1 VSDIGLKKGIL
12 INFVAK
18 YSNVLIQLLLTSIL
32 ARLLTPE
39 EYGVI
44 SVVLIF
50 IVFFNML
57 GDMGIGPAIIQYKN
71 LKRDDMSSIFIF
83 TFLISII
90 LSVIFFGFSY
100 VIAYFYNNSVYINIG
115 HLLCF
120 SIVLNLLNIVPS
132 NILLKYK
139 RFKIVALSS
148 LYSNVLAGILT
159 IILAY
164 MGFSY
169 YALVFNSIMQALIN
183 FLICFRCSRI
193 KVNFKKFSME
203 PIKEI
208 RSFSIYQFLF
218 NMINYFSRNLDNLLI
233 GKYMGMDA
241 LGYYDKS
248 YKLML
253 YPVQN
258 LTFVITPVLQPV
270 LSEFQHRK
278 DIILMHYKKIAKIL
292 ALMGAFITVFCFFSA
307 REIILIMYGERWIGS
322 INSFRILS
330 ISIVIQMV
338 LSSSGSI
345 FQATGHTKELF
356 QTGVISACTMILFII
371 IGLRLGKIE
380 YLVGLLVLG
389 FLLNFIQ
396 GYYILIKK
404 VFQQSYFSFLK
415 EFVSTIII
423 MSLMAAA
430 YIVIYRVIKLNIPNT
445 IISAA
450 VKFIIG
456 IVFYVIGL
464 VITREYNFIRTALFK
479 R

>member
-1 VSDIGLKKGIL
+1 MSDLGLKKGIL

-18 YSNVLIQLLLTSIL
+18 YSNVFIQLILTSIL

-44 SVVLIF
+44 AVVLIF
-50 IVFFNML
+50 ITFFNML

-71 LKRDDMSSIFIF
+71 LKKDDMSSIFIF
-83 TFLISII
+83 TFLSSIA
-90 LSVIFFGFSY
+90 LSIVFFGFSY
-100 VIAYFYNNSVYINIG
+100 LIAYFYNNSIYINIG

-120 SIVLNLLNIVPS
+120 CIMLNLLNIVPR

-164 MGFSY
+164 LGFSY
-169 YALVFNSIMQALIN
+169 YALVFNSIMQSLIN

-233 GKYMGMDA
+233 GKYMGMNA

-278 DIILMHYKKIAKIL
+278 DIILLHYKKIARIL

-345 FQATGHTKELF
+345 FQATGNTKRLF

-371 IGLRLGKIE
+371 VGLRLGKIE

-396 GYYILIKK
+396 GYYILIKR

-415 EFVSTIII
+415 EFISSLLI
-423 MSLMAAA
+423 MAIMAAF
-430 YIVIYRVIKLNIPNT
+430 YILIYRVIKINIPNT
-445 IISAA
+445 FISIA
-450 VKFIIG
+450 VKLIIG
-456 IVFYVIGL
+456 IASYAIGL
-464 VITREYNFIRTALFK
+464 VITREYGFIKSTLFK

>member
-1 VSDIGLKKGIL
+1 
-12 INFVAK
+12 
-18 YSNVLIQLLLTSIL
+18 
-32 ARLLTPE
+32 
-39 EYGVI
+39 
-44 SVVLIF
+44 
-50 IVFFNML
+50 
-57 GDMGIGPAIIQYKN
+57 
-71 LKRDDMSSIFIF
+71 
-83 TFLISII
+83 
-90 LSVIFFGFSY
+90 
-100 VIAYFYNNSVYINIG
+100 
-115 HLLCF
+115 
-120 SIVLNLLNIVPS
+120 
-132 NILLKYK
+132 
-139 RFKIVALSS
+139 
-148 LYSNVLAGILT
+148 
-159 IILAY
+159 
-164 MGFSY
+164 
-169 YALVFNSIMQALIN
+169 
-183 FLICFRCSRI
+183 
-193 KVNFKKFSME
+193 
-203 PIKEI
+203 
-208 RSFSIYQFLF
+208 
-218 NMINYFSRNLDNLLI
+218 
-233 GKYMGMDA
+233 MGMDA

-456 IVFYVIGL
+456 IVFYAIGL